1 MKKESYTGSPELLKS
16 LPRGAVMQIA
26 KKRGVTYP
34 FIYQIAKGRAN
45 TCDVT
50 ILQEL
55 YKLALLKGEIIA
67 EMQSHFDDFLGM
79 NEASKLTGVTPDT
92 MRKYIKDGKIK
103 NYTQSIGRPRLSR
116 NECIEL
122 QKKLMKNR
130 RI

>member
-55 YKLALLKGEIIA
+55 YKLALLKGE
-67 EMQSHFDDFLGM
+67 
-79 NEASKLTGVTPDT
+79 N
-92 MRKYIKDGKIK
+92 
-103 NYTQSIGRPRLSR
+103 NYQLINFKPWNRP
-116 NECIEL
+116 
-122 QKKLMKNR
+122 KT
-130 RI
+130 